1 MSLSAIHLYEGF
13 IGVFLL
19 IWLALTVSCQFETH
33 RITQFIRAFD
43 VLNLIPLWTFF
54 APNPGKQDYH
64 LLYRD
69 KEQGDTVGDWIEVD
83 LHEERHLLSCFWNPD
98 KRDKKVL
105 SDVVQDLITML
116 QAGAGQTDKTFLV
129 LTLPYLTILKA
140 VCTRE
145 RNRPQAACRQF
156 MLAGSHGFNSGK
168 DPDFILLS
176 LFHPL

>member
-1 MSLSAIHLYEGF
+1 MTTLSIHLYEVCA
-13 IGVFLL
+13 GVFFLV
-19 IWLALTVSCQFETH
+19 WLALTVSCQFEHHTV
-33 RITQFIRAFD
+33 TQFVRTFD
-43 VLNLIPLWTFF
+43 VLNLIPIWTFF

-69 KEQGDTVGDWIEVD
+69 KTRGDAVGDWIEVD
-83 LHEERHLLSCFWNPD
+83 LQEERHLLSCLWNPD

-105 SDVVQDLITML
+105 SDVVQDLITLL
-116 QAGAGQTDKTFLV
+116 QAGAGQTDNRFLV

-140 VCTRE
+140 VCIRE
-145 RNRPQAACRQF
+145 RRRPEAACRQF